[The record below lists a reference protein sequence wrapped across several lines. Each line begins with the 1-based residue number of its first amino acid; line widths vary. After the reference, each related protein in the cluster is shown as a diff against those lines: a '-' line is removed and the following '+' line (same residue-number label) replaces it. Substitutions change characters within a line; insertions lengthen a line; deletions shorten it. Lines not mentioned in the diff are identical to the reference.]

1 MDGLMSSLKKRC
13 TFLES
18 RWFGWLYGMVVALN
32 PLAMLPQ
39 LLEVLNTRQVEGIS
53 VSMFMIFWLI
63 QVTVALGAIRV
74 LDWKLWLS
82 MTISVL
88 ETSTIVASVIW
99 IRHF

>member
-1 MDGLMSSLKKRC
+1 MDGLMLSFKKRC
-13 TFLES
+13 SFLES
-18 RWFGWLYGMVVALN
+18 RWFGLLYGMIVGLN

-39 LLEVLNTRQVEGIS
+39 LLGLLITRQVEGVS
-53 VSMFMIFWLI
+53 VSMFVIFWLI
-63 QVTVALGAIRV
+63 QTAVALGAIRV

-88 ETSTIVASVIW
+88 ETSTIISVVIW